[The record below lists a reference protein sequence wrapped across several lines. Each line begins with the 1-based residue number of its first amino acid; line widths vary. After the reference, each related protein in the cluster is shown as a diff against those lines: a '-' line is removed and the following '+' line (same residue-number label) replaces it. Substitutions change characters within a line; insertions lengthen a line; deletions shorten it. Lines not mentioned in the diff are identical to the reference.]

1 MRMKRAVTSVSPTVA
16 VVKPNTAEVIMS
28 VLRSLAVT
36 TALTIWVAPNVS
48 LLVGQEP
55 NPGDRLLS
63 TRESLHGLDG
73 VHVQT
78 VFTVDSHAV
87 KAGPSQE
94 ATQTFIEA
102 LLGDANVRSL
112 GPGDASPRPAYL
124 ELDVGISTLIVG
136 GEPFGWTYVL
146 RLQVL
151 QEVCVEGLP
160 RASGCSVMPT
170 WGTGTLQ
177 PTIVP
182 KDDLVTTL
190 YAQVADAVD
199 RFLRDYVEANPT

>member
-1 MRMKRAVTSVSPTVA
+1 
-16 VVKPNTAEVIMS
+16 MS

-36 TALTIWVAPNVS
+36 TALTLWVASNAS
-48 LLVGQEP
+48 LLAGQEP
-55 NPGDRLLS
+55 NPSDWLPS
-63 TRESLHGLDG
+63 TRESLQGLRG
-73 VHVQT
+73 VQVQT
-78 VFTVDSHAV
+78 VLTVDRQAAQASPDREAV
-87 KAGPSQE
+87 
-94 ATQTFIEA
+94 QTFIES

-112 GPGDASPRPAYL
+112 GPSDTSPRPAYL

-136 GEPFGWTYVL
+136 GEPFGWAYVL

-160 RASGCSVMPT
+160 RPSGCSVMPT
-170 WGTGTLQ
+170 WGTGTSQ

-182 KDDLVTTL
+182 TDLTTTL